1 MTEPVYFS
9 TVTSLRSAILR
20 KCITFNHTHKLTD
33 YTFNHIQ
40 MLLWEIVN
48 IVSKV
53 PKNLVRRAHFSDR
66 RDQITISSRLLIG
79 RSIKVNIV
87 SKEQQKK
94 KSKYPKVDWKL
105 IGKQF
110 KKVLRSLSAEEI
122 MEMKASFEH
131 KYIEQ
136 EREQRM
142 ERIKQTE
149 NNCYIN
155 LFVRFINSRCSLKM

>member
-53 PKNLVRRAHFSDR
+53 PKNCLSMECFCCLNA
-66 RDQITISSRLLIG
+66 ISSRLLIG
-79 RSIKVNIV
+79 QAIKVNII
-87 SKEQQKK
+87 SKAPPKK
-94 KSKYPKVDWKL
+94 KRKYPKVDWKL

-142 ERIKQTE
+142 ERIKQTA
-149 NNCYIN
+149 NDCYIN
-155 LFVRFINSRCSLKM
+155 LLVRFINLRRSLEM

>member
-53 PKNLVRRAHFSDR
+53 LKNLVRRAHFSDR

-94 KSKYPKVDWKL
+94 KSK
-105 IGKQF
+105 
-110 KKVLRSLSAEEI
+110 S
-122 MEMKASFEH
+122 MKASFEH

-136 EREQRM
+136 KREQRM
-142 ERIKQTE
+142 ERIKQTA

-155 LFVRFINSRCSLKM
+155 LLVRFINLRCSLKM